1 MDTFLQLAKSRYS
14 CRGYMQ
20 EPVSEKDLEYIL
32 EAARYAP
39 TATNKQAFKI
49 VVIDPKKHSEKLKN
63 IYDREW
69 FYDSP
74 LVIAVFSSD
83 QSWTRSYD
91 NKNIQDVDASIVMDH
106 ITLAAADLG
115 LGSCWIC
122 NFDPDGV
129 RGLVDLPDEYTPLAF
144 TPIGYPDDQG
154 REKLRKPLSDIT
166 IRLDQ
171 FPQ

>member
-1 MDTFLQLAKSRYS
+1 MDNFLQLAKSRYS
-14 CRGYMQ
+14 CRGYTQ

-49 VVIDPKKHSEKLKN
+49 VVITPKKQTENLKK

-122 NFDPDGV
+122 NFDPQGV
-129 RGLVDLPDEYTPLAF
+129 RGLIDLPDDYTPLAF
-144 TPIGYPDDQG
+144 TPIGKPDDQG
-154 REKLRKPLSDIT
+154 REKSRKEIAELAVY
-166 IRLDQ
+166 LD
-171 FPQ
+171 